1 MSNLCVPQQ
10 IILFKSQHAQQ
21 KKLKQY
27 LKKWG
32 IQFIEVEFFAQIP
45 QPEIVEKTPCAIA
58 IIEDRKGVEFLRSIM
73 HYFPWTQRLMLAEN
87 PDVSLLEAAI
97 NRAHVNYFL
106 KLPVDEQD
114 LQKYLMKANR
124 RFNTLILP
132 INKFQALT
140 DVTKGLL
147 EDNLRFKMEAQRDAL
162 TGLFNRR
169 SFNVYMENFWLAF
182 LQKAEIF
189 SLAMLDIDRFKLIND
204 RYGHPVGDMVL
215 KQFGQLLQANL
226 RKEQDFAFRIGG
238 EEFALLSKEIQKNS
252 MVQYVNRVLNITRAL
267 RIKQENITI
276 TFTFSAGVADAS
288 QVKSPQELIRKADA
302 ALYLAKNTGRNRV
315 ALYQP

>member
-204 RYGHPVGDMVL
+204 RYGHPVGDLVL